1 MAADETRTCYY
12 CGFDKTVPE
21 FSGEHIWPDAL
32 GGDHLPHFWRTDNVC
47 RTCNSTAGIFVDG
60 AFIRGW
66 GGMAERASG
75 AREYMSL
82 ADPAKTVLPL
92 DYLGRLADA
101 PTREGEVAEFWIG
114 PCGAHV
120 VHFRPAE
127 TEDLWRTYLGGDPRA
142 KKSRAGRAYIA
153 LASGEYYWVIAAL
166 ASFKEHF
173 KRAERFV
180 VTAGVPVEWTA
191 FQQVD
196 RSDPV
201 QAADLVIVESINK
214 AAEAGERLR
223 TELVIQIDAGSR
235 LLAKVGLAVGCKL
248 FGADFGEHKEGA
260 MLRRFFRE
268 ANTQRRGSI
277 PVHGTGYFAEAA
289 ASALDFLAW
298 VGGWV
303 LILQVLNSKLSLSVI
318 TPSGRRMS
326 VMITDDPMLLNTL
339 DPSYKEGTVWLTI
352 PSLGEAVGSLPLPDY
367 VAHITRSILHPGLL
381 AAEAARIDPKT
392 LPPC

>member
-1 MAADETRTCYY
+1 
-12 CGFDKTVPE
+12 
-21 FSGEHIWPDAL
+21 
-32 GGDHLPHFWRTDNVC
+32 
-47 RTCNSTAGIFVDG
+47 
-60 AFIRGW
+60 
-66 GGMAERASG
+66 
-75 AREYMSL
+75 
-82 ADPAKTVLPL
+82 
-92 DYLGRLADA
+92 
-101 PTREGEVAEFWIG
+101 
-114 PCGAHV
+114 
-120 VHFRPAE
+120 
-127 TEDLWRTYLGGDPRA
+127 
-142 KKSRAGRAYIA
+142 
-153 LASGEYYWVIAAL
+153 
-166 ASFKEHF
+166 
-173 KRAERFV
+173 
-180 VTAGVPVEWTA
+180 VPVEWTA